1 MLKIQ
6 AEKILQQEMDRKTFL
21 KTTGFALIG
30 LVGVTAAVKRLN
42 VFGDALSKN
51 VATTPSLQ
59 KADSHKSLAYGK
71 AAYGV

>member
-6 AEKILQQEMDRKTFL
+6 TDKILQQEMDRKTFL

-51 VATTPSLQ
+51 ATPTLQ
-59 KADSHKSLAYGK
+59 KADASKSLAYGK
-71 AAYGV
+71 AAYGI